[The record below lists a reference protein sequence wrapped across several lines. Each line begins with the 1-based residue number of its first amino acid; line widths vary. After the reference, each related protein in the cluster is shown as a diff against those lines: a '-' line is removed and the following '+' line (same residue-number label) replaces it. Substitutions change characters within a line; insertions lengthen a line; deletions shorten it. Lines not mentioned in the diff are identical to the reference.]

1 MVKKGFV
8 IVCYYYL
15 LLKCYRVAKLFVIQ
29 AVLLIFASTSMHNY
43 LKYITLYRA
52 MLIAFILPGI
62 FLMAMGGQ
70 PRKFFAIAYMALAG
84 LTFLVEVLLFAFQFS
99 RKENF
104 WAELL
109 LLVLLVTG
117 GVVLV

>member
-1 MVKKGFV
+1 MFV
-8 IVCYYYL
+8 CFYYL

-29 AVLLIFASTSMHNY
+29 GVLLIFGSIYMQHY

-52 MLIAFILPGI
+52 ILIAFIMPGI

-70 PRKFFAIAYMALAG
+70 PRKYFVLAYMALAG

-109 LLVLLVTG
+109 LLVMLVTG